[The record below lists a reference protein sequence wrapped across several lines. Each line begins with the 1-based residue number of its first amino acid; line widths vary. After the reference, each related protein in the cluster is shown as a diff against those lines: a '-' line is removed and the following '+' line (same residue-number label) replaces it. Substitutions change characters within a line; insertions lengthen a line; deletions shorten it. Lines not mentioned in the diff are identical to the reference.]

1 MHACSRQMHS
11 HMHTHI
17 YTHACNGLQQVPGS
31 AHGKARQPLPSPAW
45 HHMGDGQTDRR
56 RAAQQGS
63 GQPLSS
69 RRCRLRIVCP
79 QAPSGGKSS
88 PVERRGIHPSVR
100 DGGTAAQSAPRLPN
114 SLVMHCVPML
124 LLREI
129 NVVEFVSTDGGRFSL
144 GHFTDTSRTSPR
156 QRPCAADNAHGEQA

>member
-1 MHACSRQMHS
+1 MHA
-11 HMHTHI
+11 T
-17 YTHACNGLQQVPGS
+17 ACNKSQGARMAKQGS
-31 AHGKARQPLPSPAW
+31 LFPALHGTTWETDRRT
-45 HHMGDGQTDRR
+45 DGQTDRR

-156 QRPCAADNAHGEQA
+156 QRPHAADNAHGEQA